1 MHTTGT
7 YKYLCH
13 TIISY
18 YGRHLW
24 GGHATDIG
32 LVYIVS
38 VSRRLYTD
46 LTLWAVLHEAI
57 MCLGLEAMCH
67 VLSKRKCDSNCKK
80 TREFECQMFRF
91 SVAPCLTRHSP
102 CRPFPEHLVCLAS
115 MSERNISFRPH
126 IIAEYSHKNKSFF
139 FIFWPEHSFFKLKI
153 IFEFLKLENFSNNL
167 STWLFFL
174 FFSKVLLVSI
184 PSTK

>member
-1 MHTTGT
+1 MCPELLSKKLEWLQKHDHCQLFFLSQDNAGISFSSNMHTTGT

-18 YGRHLW
+18 DGRHLW

-57 MCLGLEAMCH
+57 VCLGLEAMCH
-67 VLSKRKCDSNCKK
+67 VLSKLKCASNCDKLSPSPLSEDQSGCIQK
-80 TREFECQMFRF
+80 TE
-91 SVAPCLTRHSP
+91 VT
-102 CRPFPEHLVCLAS
+102 
-115 MSERNISFRPH
+115 I
-126 IIAEYSHKNKSFF
+126 
-139 FIFWPEHSFFKLKI
+139 
-153 IFEFLKLENFSNNL
+153 LKLPVEILSVKRQGNL
-167 STWLFFL
+167 NVKCWDFQ
-174 FFSKVLLVSI
+174 
-184 PSTK
+184 

>member
-13 TIISY
+13 TIISC

-38 VSRRLYTD
+38 VSRRLCTD

-57 MCLGLEAMCH
+57 VCLGLEAMCH
-67 VLSKRKCDSNCKK
+67 VLSKHKCASNCDK
-80 TREFECQMFRF
+80 
-91 SVAPCLTRHSP
+91 LSP
-102 CRPFPEHLVCLAS
+102 SPS
-115 MSERNISFRPH
+115 SEDRSGCIQ
-126 IIAEYSHKNKSFF
+126 
-139 FIFWPEHSFFKLKI
+139 KI
-153 IFEFLKLENFSNNL
+153 EVTILKLPVEMLSVKRQGNL
-167 STWLFFL
+167 NV
-174 FFSKVLLVSI
+174 KC
-184 PSTK
+184 

>member
-115 MSERNISFRPH
+115 MSETEH
-126 IIAEYSHKNKSFF
+126 
-139 FIFWPEHSFFKLKI
+139 FIQATHHSRV
-153 IFEFLKLENFSNNL
+153 FSQ
-167 STWLFFL
+167 
-174 FFSKVLLVSI
+174 K
-184 PSTK
+184 